1 LDVVEGLIESKEEEQ
16 RQRYE
21 QKAQKLAQEKTEK
34 EKEAQRKK
42 DLEQLAKAVDN
53 NDHDAKMTYAQYLIG
68 ETSENKQEALLS
80 ALVADDEKV
89 KAKEEEENKKR
100 SAIRK
105 ILVDNGAQNR
115 AWLNKTSYT

>member
-1 LDVVEGLIESKEEEQ
+1 MVEGLIESKEREQ